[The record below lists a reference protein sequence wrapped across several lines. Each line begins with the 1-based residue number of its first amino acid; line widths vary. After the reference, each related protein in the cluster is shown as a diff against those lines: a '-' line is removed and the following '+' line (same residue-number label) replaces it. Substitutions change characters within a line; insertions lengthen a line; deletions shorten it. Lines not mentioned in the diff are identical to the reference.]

1 MLKNSSYTF
10 LMVTLATVS
19 LYTWSVAHFNAFI
32 TVFGLDYAVL
42 ERSFYQTL
50 YYGFLHSFGN
60 LLIFV
65 VYMVV
70 LFFLVYVVTSILPE
84 VINLLNKKVVGDSK
98 PESSPARLA
107 KRMMLSGGACVCV
120 LVLFVVSLSYMEKD
134 GEKLGFEKLAS
145 FTSTDVTKVPI
156 INVKID
162 GENKELFFIVCGSV
176 NCAGMEGKSDL
187 IYYFPLVSGFSYKFN
202 RPLLGGT

>member
-1 MLKNSSYTF
+1 
-10 LMVTLATVS
+10 MVTLATVS
-19 LYTWSVAHFNAFI
+19 LYAWSVAHFNALI
-32 TVFGLDYAVL
+32 TVFGLDYAML
-42 ERSFYQTL
+42 EKSFYQTL
-50 YYGFLHSFGN
+50 YYGFLHSFAN

-70 LFFLVYVVTSILPE
+70 LFFLVYIVTSSLPE

-98 PESSPARLA
+98 AEPFPARLA

-120 LVLFVVSLSYMEKD
+120 LVLFLVSLSYMEKD
-134 GEKLGFEKLAS
+134 GQKLGLEKLAS

-176 NCAGMEGKSDL
+176 NCAGLDKNTDL
-187 IYYFPLVSGFSYKFN
+187 IYYFPLVSGFNFKFN
-202 RPLLGGT
+202 RQ